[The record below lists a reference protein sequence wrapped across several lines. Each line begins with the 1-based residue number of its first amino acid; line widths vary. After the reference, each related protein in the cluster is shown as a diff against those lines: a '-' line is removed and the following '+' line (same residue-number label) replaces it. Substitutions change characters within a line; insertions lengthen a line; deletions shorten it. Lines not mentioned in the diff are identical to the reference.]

1 LCLLQ
6 IIKIMK
12 YIETLR
18 EGDRISDIYLCKFRQ
33 AATTKTG
40 KAYDN
45 LIIQDKTGVLDAKIW
60 DPNSSGIEDFD
71 MLDYIEVFGEVTS
84 FQGALQVNVKRIRK
98 AQEGEYDSKDY
109 FPVSSKDI
117 ETMYGEILTYV
128 KSIKNEFLNQL
139 VKSFFEDAQFAKEF
153 KAHSAA
159 KSVHHGFIG
168 GLLEHT
174 LGVANLC
181 DYYCKT
187 YPVLN
192 RDLLISAA
200 LFHDIGK
207 IEEIS
212 EFPSNDYTDDGQ
224 LLGHIIIGVEMIGER
239 IRTIQGFPTKLASEL
254 KHCIIAHH
262 GELEYGSPKKP
273 ALAEAVALNLADNT
287 DAKIQTVT
295 EIFNSAG
302 DNSEWLGYNRLF
314 ESNMRKTSVSNK

>member
-1 LCLLQ
+1 
-6 IIKIMK
+6 MK

-18 EGDRISDIYLCKFRQ
+18 EGDRISDIYLCKFKQ
-33 AATTKTG
+33 SAMTKNG

-60 DPNSSGIEDFD
+60 DPNSSGIDDFD

-84 FQGALQVNVKRIRK
+84 FMGALQVNVKRIRK
-98 AQEGEYDSKDY
+98 ASEGEYEPEDY

-117 ETMYGEILTYV
+117 EVMYGEIMDHI
-128 KSIKNEFLNQL
+128 KSIKNTYLNQL
-139 VKSFFEDAQFAKEF
+139 ARSFFEDTSFAKSF

-174 LGVANLC
+174 LGVVNLC
-181 DYYCKT
+181 DYYSKT

-192 RDLLISAA
+192 RDLLITAA

-207 IEEIS
+207 MQEIS

-224 LLGHIIIGVEMIGER
+224 LLGHIVIGVEMIGER
-239 IRTIQGFPTKLASEL
+239 IRTIDGFPAKTASEL

-273 ALAEAVALNLADNT
+273 ALIEALALNLADNT
-287 DAKIQTVT
+287 DAKIQTFT
-295 EIFNSAG
+295 EIVNGAG
-302 DNSEWLGYNRLF
+302 DNQDWLGYNRLF
-314 ESNMRKTSVSNK
+314 ESNVRKTVTM